1 MPGKQMKANE
11 GQSLPGV
18 QSEAL
23 TMTQP
28 TVEEG
33 DGEGKKP
40 NPNLLLD
47 TIVAFLL
54 PMGDDRKTASPR
66 EWMALGTLS
75 QSSSF
80 EAPQTKSQLL
90 WRTTRT
96 VAALVRGWFIL
107 ILIALHFQLFKTR
120 VRPFSCDMNFEA
132 DAPMVVGWC
141 AEWHSIAHFL
151 TCLFFYI
158 LLFVNK

>member
-1 MPGKQMKANE
+1 MKANE

-66 EWMALGTLS
+66 E
-75 QSSSF
+75 
-80 EAPQTKSQLL
+80 
-90 WRTTRT
+90 
-96 VAALVRGWFIL
+96 
-107 ILIALHFQLFKTR
+107 
-120 VRPFSCDMNFEA
+120 
-132 DAPMVVGWC
+132 
-141 AEWHSIAHFL
+141 
-151 TCLFFYI
+151 
-158 LLFVNK
+158 